1 MIRRTRK
8 HKCKHCKD
16 FFTPDPR
23 NAYHQEYCSKPDC
36 KKASKA
42 NSQRRWLAKPE
53 NQNHFSGPDHVQ
65 RVQDWRKAHPGYWR
79 RKTSCNKNA
88 LQDVLCENTKQKQVV
103 HTNLAKNALQDVL
116 THQHSVLIGLI
127 SHLTGSALQDDI
139 VLTIGR
145 MQQLGNDIL
154 YQPNHAKGGQHAKTS
169 HLSAAHPQNP
179 QTVQL
184 GGSPAGP

>member
-1 MIRRTRK
+1 MFRRARQR
-8 HKCKHCKD
+8 KCKHCKT

-23 NAYHQEYCSKPDC
+23 NAHHQKYCSNPDC

-42 NSQRRWLAKPE
+42 DSQRQWLSKPE
-53 NQNHFSGPDHVQ
+53 NKNYFSGPQQVQ
-65 RVQDWRKAHPGYWR
+65 RVQQWRNAHPGYWR
-79 RKTSCNKNA
+79 RKTSAQKNA
-88 LQDVLCENTKQKQVV
+88 LQDVLCENKKQKQILNP
-103 HTNLAKNALQDVL
+103 HLNQHALQDL
-116 THQHSVLIGLI
+116 LNGQHAVLIGLI

-139 VLTIGR
+139 ALTFGR
-145 MQQLGNDIL
+145 MQQLGTDIL
-154 YQPNHAKGGQHAKTS
+154 HQPQSAKGGPHAKTN